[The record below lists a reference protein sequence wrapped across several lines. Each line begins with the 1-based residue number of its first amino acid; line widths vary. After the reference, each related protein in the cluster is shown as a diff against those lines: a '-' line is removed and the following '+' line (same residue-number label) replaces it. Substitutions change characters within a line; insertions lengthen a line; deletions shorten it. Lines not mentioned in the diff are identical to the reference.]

1 MSKKKEFF
9 EELVQIE
16 LFEELPAEV
25 VVEETVVEEAE
36 VVDPG
41 NKTRAFRA

>member
-9 EELVQIE
+9 EELVQTD
-16 LFEELPAEV
+16 LFEELPTEVEV
-25 VVEETVVEEAE
+25 VETPVEEVD

-41 NKTRAFRA
+41 NKSRAFRG